1 MFRTKNVS
9 QLAGSILQMNTFR
22 HATIYDVTKG
32 TNASLVSIPD

>member
-22 HATIYDVTKG
+22 HATIYVTKG
-32 TNASLVSIPD
+32 TNASLVSISD